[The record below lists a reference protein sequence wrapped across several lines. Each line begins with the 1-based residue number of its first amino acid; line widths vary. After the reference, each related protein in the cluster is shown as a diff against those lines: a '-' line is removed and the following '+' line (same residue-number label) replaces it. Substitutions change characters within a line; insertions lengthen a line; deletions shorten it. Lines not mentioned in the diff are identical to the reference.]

1 MELDTSRRKWKPL
14 MDSNLAS
21 EGVLNGLVRQRRF
34 SDVVLGSWALVERNV
49 NSVFQ
54 LTLGIQS
61 PEDKR
66 VMIVDSVLPFEYRLR

>member
-1 MELDTSRRKWKPL
+1 